1 MHALCMPAPS
11 ACVALEIRRQ
21 LCGFSF
27 YFSRMI
33 LPVALDVP
41 TVAAT
46 LRLNRRIS
54 NYSNDV
60 AKLMLAFV
68 AYDGWEAKMK
78 EDQHGS

>member
-1 MHALCMPAPS
+1 
-11 ACVALEIRRQ
+11 
-21 LCGFSF
+21 
-27 YFSRMI
+27 MI
-33 LPVALDVP
+33 LLVALDVP